1 MAQLRKLQVSD
12 NWFARLNAAINDSV
26 TSCVVKLADDAPLNT
41 TTIVNIGTEK
51 IAVTSVA
58 YDTPSSG
65 LDTLTIERGYGG
77 TTAASHAEN
86 DVVAH
91 LFYENFFN
99 EAMDRLYRVEGWCRA
114 RVNGDGVILPGGAV
128 TAQGTPSMTVD
139 ISAGGAT
146 VSGQPVSWVAT
157 TLTFIAPV
165 TNPRIDRIVINQ
177 YGVVY
182 TVAGTEAGSP
192 SAPAQP
198 TNTESL
204 ALITHTVAETVIKN
218 TNDAT
223 NGYITDARTPV

>member
-1 MAQLRKLQVSD
+1 MAQRDIWFVSD
-12 NWFARLNAAINDSV
+12 RWYAQLNASVNDSV
-26 TSCVVKLADDAPLNT
+26 TSFVLKSSGATGLNFP
-41 TTIVNIGTEK
+41 TIIHCGSEK
-51 IAVTSVA
+51 VLVTAIAV
-58 YDTPSSG
+58 DTPSAG
-65 LDTLTIERGYGG
+65 LDTLTITRGYDS
-77 TTAASHAEN
+77 TTAAIHAADDYVAQFAYDNFHN
-86 DVVAH
+86 DIA
-91 LFYENFFN
+91 E
-99 EAMDRLYRVEGWCRA
+99 RLYRLEGWCRA
-114 RVNGDGVILPGGAV
+114 RVNGDGVILPGLAV
-128 TAQGTPSMTVD
+128 TAEGTPSMTVE

-146 VSGQPVSWVAT
+146 VSGQPVSSNAT

-198 TNTESL
+198 TATETL
-204 ALITHTVAETVIKN
+204 ALITHTVAETVIKD